1 MKKVQILD
9 TCLKE
14 INKFPPKIVKD
25 ILDVTIRMQNGEILG
40 MPLSRVMVSIG
51 KSVFELR
58 LKDQSGAYR
67 VIYYTLNKK
76 GEIYFLHAFKKKSQ
90 KTPKK
95 NLDLA
100 AKRLRSIT

>member
-1 MKKVQILD
+1 MKKVEILD

-14 INKFPPKIVKD
+14 IKKFPDEIVKD
-25 ILDVTIRMQNGEILG
+25 ILDITVRMQNGEALE
-40 MPLSRVMVSIG
+40 MPLSRSMSSIG

-58 LKDQSGAYR
+58 LKDKSGAYR
-67 VIYYTLNKK
+67 VIYYALSKK
-76 GEIYFLHAFKKKSQ
+76 GEIYFLHAFKKKTQ

-100 AKRLRSIT
+100 ARRLRSVL

>member
-1 MKKVQILD
+1 MKKVEILD

-14 INKFPPKIVKD
+14 IKSFPEDIIKD
-25 ILDVTIRMQNGEILG
+25 ILDITVRMQNGETLG
-40 MPLSRVMVSIG
+40 MPLSRSMASIG

-58 LKDQSGAYR
+58 LKDKTGAYR
-67 VIYYTLNKK
+67 VIYFSLNKK
-76 GEIYFLHAFKKKSQ
+76 NEIYLLHAFKKKTQ

-100 AKRLRSIT
+100 AKRLRSLK

>member
-1 MKKVQILD
+1 MKKVEILD

-14 INKFPPKIVKD
+14 IHKFPKDVIKD
-25 ILDVTIRMQNGEILG
+25 ILDVVVRMQSGESLG
-40 MPLSRVMVSIG
+40 MPLSRSMSSIG

-58 LKDQSGAYR
+58 IKDKTGAYR
-67 VIYYTLNKK
+67 VIYFNLNKK
-76 GEIYFLHAFKKKSQ
+76 GEIYLLHAFKKKTQ

-100 AKRLRSIT
+100 ARRLRSL